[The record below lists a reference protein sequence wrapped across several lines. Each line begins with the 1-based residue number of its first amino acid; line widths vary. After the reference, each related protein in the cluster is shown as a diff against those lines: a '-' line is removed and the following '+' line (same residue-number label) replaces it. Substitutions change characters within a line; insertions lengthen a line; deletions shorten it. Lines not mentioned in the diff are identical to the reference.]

1 MSDKPVPPDDVFIAD
16 VTRVLDETVD
26 RMNPWQAGRLQR
38 VRREAL
44 GAYAG
49 PRWNWTRWGAGIAAA
64 SIGLLALLFVLSDIN
79 RERQSPP
86 ILEDLDLVTSSENV
100 DLSEDWEFYNWLSDS
115 DASVEP
121 S

>member
-16 VTRVLDETVD
+16 VTRVLDETVYG
-26 RMNPWQAGRLQR
+26 MNPWQAGRLQR
-38 VRREAL
+38 ARREAL
-44 GAYAG
+44 GASAG
-49 PRWNWTRWGAGIAAA
+49 PRWKWTHWGAGVAVA
-64 SIGLLALLFVLSDIN
+64 SIGLLALVIVLSDMN
-79 RERQSPP
+79 RERQSSP

-115 DASVEP
+115 DASVER